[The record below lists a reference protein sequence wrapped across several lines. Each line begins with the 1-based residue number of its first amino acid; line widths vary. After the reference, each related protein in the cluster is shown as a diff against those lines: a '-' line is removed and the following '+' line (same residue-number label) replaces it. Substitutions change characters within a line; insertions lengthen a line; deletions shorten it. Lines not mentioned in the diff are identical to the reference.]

1 MNTKSITFIA
11 PQSLISILLS
21 IILLSSCTSEA
32 TQPLQKIDFNHIHWF
47 AERAAIAYED
57 KTTITAQYQHIA
69 VIENLPDKNVLFFLE
84 QANAWAY
91 QIITIRGTANF
102 ANAEEDA
109 EYLPV
114 FNDKL
119 GIYLH
124 KGFDQD
130 STAIYQQLKPHL
142 DKSKPVRI
150 TGHSLGAAV
159 ATVLMMHL
167 DTDGYTLE
175 PSVNFGQP
183 KLTNSAGVARFAH
196 LPMTR
201 IVDENDVVPTLP
213 ATTLLDSIHGIY
225 THLGSEVV
233 LLEGIYYA
241 FQDAHQSTKEA
252 KGSFWRNL
260 PKSSIEAH
268 KMEHYLNNIR
278 SKRSA
283 AEQIPF
289 ARKNQFLGT

>member
-1 MNTKSITFIA
+1 MNTKSITFNA
-11 PQSLISILLS
+11 AQSLISILLS
-21 IILLSSCTSEA
+21 MVLLSGCTSEVE
-32 TQPLQKIDFNHIHWF
+32 QPQHKVDFNHIQWF

-57 KTTITAQYQHIA
+57 KATITAQYQH
-69 VIENLPDKNVLFFLE
+69 VTLIETIRDENVLFFLE
-84 QANAWAY
+84 HSRTWDY
-91 QIITIRGTANF
+91 QVVTIRGTANF

-130 STAIYQQLKPHL
+130 STAIYQQLKPRL
-142 DKSKPVRI
+142 DKNKPVRI
-150 TGHSLGAAV
+150 TGHSLGAAI

-167 DTDGYTLE
+167 DTDGYSLE
-175 PSVNFGQP
+175 ASVNFGQP
-183 KLTNSAGVARFAH
+183 KLTNGDGVARFAH

-201 IVDENDVVPTLP
+201 VVDENDVVPMLP

-225 THLGSEVV
+225 THLGPEVV
-233 LLEGIYYA
+233 LLEGVYYA
-241 FQDAHQSTKEA
+241 FQDARQSTAEA

-260 PKSSIEAH
+260 PQASIEAH
-268 KMEHYLNNIR
+268 KMDHYLNNIR
-278 SKRSA
+278 SKRSTA
-283 AEQIPF
+283 KQVPF
-289 ARKNQFLGT
+289 ARKNQFVDT